1 MTNTAKTKSNMIL
14 IVVASLFTV
23 LYISLIFNQNIWTD
37 EAFTIELTRKNS
49 LFGIIHKTAVD
60 VHPPLYYI
68 IVKIF
73 ISLFGSSF
81 QIYKMVSIL
90 PMTLT
95 MALSVTHIRPWF
107 GMKRA
112 LLFLVF
118 LNAIPCVMEHGVQIR
133 MYSWCIFFITL
144 MGLSAYG
151 TLTRDTFIHW
161 HTLTLSSICAC
172 YTHNF
177 AMISAM
183 IIYVLLGI
191 TLAVRKRAFPVRWFI
206 SGTVSGICFIPWL
219 PTLLRQTG
227 SRIGNYWIPPV
238 TIDTIAGYFDDL
250 FGSRLPYT
258 AVMFAILFLIAIFL
272 CKHSRREEYFVA
284 VLILVPVFTAL
295 AGILISVMLT
305 PFFIARYLIPC
316 MGITALFLAVR
327 LGGMLHSRATI
338 VLLGIF
344 LTVMIGNSYYTN
356 YLSEYRSTHT
366 DEFLRYMDENRT
378 PDDIILYNNQ
388 EYGFIYE
395 CYFGSDKL
403 RFLDNMDFSS
413 QFDRIWYL
421 DSCVSPWLSDV
432 TLEKHGLVKKYI
444 ATLGIE
450 QNDFILYKICK
461 KP

>member
-1 MTNTAKTKSNMIL
+1 M
-14 IVVASLFTV
+14 
-23 LYISLIFNQNIWTD
+23 
-37 EAFTIELTRKNS
+37 
-49 LFGIIHKTAVD
+49 
-60 VHPPLYYI
+60 
-68 IVKIF
+68 
-73 ISLFGSSF
+73 
-81 QIYKMVSIL
+81 
-90 PMTLT
+90 
-95 MALSVTHIRPWF
+95 
-107 GMKRA
+107 
-112 LLFLVF
+112 
-118 LNAIPCVMEHGVQIR
+118 
-133 MYSWCIFFITL
+133 
-144 MGLSAYG
+144 
-151 TLTRDTFIHW
+151 
-161 HTLTLSSICAC
+161 
-172 YTHNF
+172 
-177 AMISAM
+177 
-183 IIYVLLGI
+183 
-191 TLAVRKRAFPVRWFI
+191 
-206 SGTVSGICFIPWL
+206 
-219 PTLLRQTG
+219 
-227 SRIGNYWIPPV
+227 
-238 TIDTIAGYFDDL
+238 
-250 FGSRLPYT
+250 
-258 AVMFAILFLIAIFL
+258 
-272 CKHSRREEYFVA
+272 A

-403 RFLDNMDFSS
+403 RFMDNMDFSS

>member
-118 LNAIPCVMEHGVQIR
+118 LNAIPCVMEYGVQIR

-183 IIYVLLGI
+183 I
-191 TLAVRKRAFPVRWFI
+191 RN
-206 SGTVSGICFIPWL
+206 C
-219 PTLLRQTG
+219 
-227 SRIGNYWIPPV
+227 
-238 TIDTIAGYFDDL
+238 
-250 FGSRLPYT
+250 
-258 AVMFAILFLIAIFL
+258 
-272 CKHSRREEYFVA
+272 
-284 VLILVPVFTAL
+284 
-295 AGILISVMLT
+295 
-305 PFFIARYLIPC
+305 
-316 MGITALFLAVR
+316 
-327 LGGMLHSRATI
+327 
-338 VLLGIF
+338 
-344 LTVMIGNSYYTN
+344 
-356 YLSEYRSTHT
+356 
-366 DEFLRYMDENRT
+366 
-378 PDDIILYNNQ
+378 
-388 EYGFIYE
+388 
-395 CYFGSDKL
+395 
-403 RFLDNMDFSS
+403 
-413 QFDRIWYL
+413 
-421 DSCVSPWLSDV
+421 
-432 TLEKHGLVKKYI
+432 
-444 ATLGIE
+444 
-450 QNDFILYKICK
+450 
-461 KP
+461 